1 MIKLCVQQL
10 ATSNQNLYICY
21 VPKQNNMK
29 NRFTTMNKKLMYG
42 LLLPFLLMPFI
53 SNAQWV
59 FEITSPANLAGQY
72 PVGTAQFGETVSD
85 TLSGTLRAGEDA
97 SMDPTLGCEELT
109 TDLTGTIGLLDRG
122 NCAFNVKAENAQTAG
137 AVGLIVANTSEE
149 IVNMPGVNPNVTI
162 PSFLIQ
168 ESLSD
173 AIRAALASGDVEVS
187 IYQQEQEII
196 WGGQDDPNS
205 TFDGGLNGW
214 TSRRILTY
222 QNDPLN
228 QPDSFVWIPE
238 GDVSSGLVA
247 DPDDIIASPSQAN
260 GAAGM
265 NFDFLITGGSTNP
278 GSPPYPF
285 FVSELISPVIDLSDN
300 TSPLALSFY
309 QLIRILNNVGESFY
323 TAVAF
328 STDGG
333 ATWGTPQVLNGD
345 LESQDRAQNQIV
357 FPMPQSV
364 SSAEQFR
371 MKFIV
376 SMDFYY
382 WVIDDVVISELPET
396 NVSMT
401 GSFNPLSA
409 LATPADHIGKDTF
422 GFSLNLINEG
432 FDVDSLLCEVQVVNA
447 DNNEVLHRQTE
458 VLLNVGNG
466 PDTVEFAEL
475 YPPELEVGNYLVR
488 YRIDPLNS
496 IDLGYPNNFQSYAF
510 QVTDNIYS
518 MTNPTLA
525 TSGST
530 GSSPTLPAGADAWV
544 WGNKYYISEVPEPT
558 ATDTFV
564 PRFLGSEHI
573 YVSPDDDF
581 TGDEC
586 VVLLLEFAQPGAFYD
601 FSGVVAG
608 PGNADLNTLPTFDH
622 PGFNLIA
629 FAQVDENK
637 LNDAGSGNLLQLDHT
652 DFFDPIAN
660 EPVTEPIVL
669 DDDRIYFVVTQISD
683 ENVGNVR
690 IASINSDLDAATSLL
705 YWPNANGEMRN
716 WTGFIGSVPVAR
728 MITDVALVNSD
739 PSVVQKDADMRVF
752 PQPASDRMYIDMDL
766 EEPSD
771 VQLEYINMG
780 GQVVKTSE
788 HKNIRSQTIE
798 ENVQTIQTGSY
809 IIKVTTK
816 NGVKTTKVMV
826 IK

>member
-1 MIKLCVQQL
+1 VPTTI
-10 ATSNQNLYICY
+10 SNFKSKFVYLNSL
-21 VPKQNNMK
+21 KQFNMK
-29 NRFTTMNKKLMYG
+29 NRSTTMNKKLMYG

-53 SNAQWV
+53 SNAQLV

-72 PVGTAQFGETVSD
+72 PVGSAAFGETLSD
-85 TLSGTLRAGEDA
+85 TLTGTLRAGEDA
-97 SMDPTLGCEELT
+97 SMNPALGCEELT

-122 NCAFNVKAENAQTAG
+122 DCAFNVKAENAQTAG
-137 AVGLIVANTSEE
+137 AVALILANTSDE
-149 IVNMPGVNPNVTI
+149 IINMPGANPNVTI

-168 ESLSD
+168 SSLSSQ
-173 AIRAALASGDVEVS
+173 IRTALSSGDVEIA
-187 IYQQEQEII
+187 IYRQQLEIL
-196 WGGQDDPNS
+196 WGGPDDPNS

-228 QPDSFVWIPE
+228 QPDSFVWLPE
-238 GDVSSGLVA
+238 GDVTAGLVSNA
-247 DPDDIIASPSQAN
+247 DNIIASPTQAN

-265 NFDFLITGGSTNP
+265 NFDLLITGGSTNP

-285 FVSELISPVIDLSDN
+285 FVSELISPTIDLSGN
-300 TSPLALSFY
+300 TGPLALSFY

-333 ATWGTPQVLNGD
+333 ASWGTPQVLNAN
-345 LESQDRAQNQIV
+345 LESQERAQNQII
-357 FPMPQSV
+357 FPMPANV
-364 SSAEQFR
+364 SNAEQFR

-396 NVSMT
+396 NVAIT

-422 GFSLNLINEG
+422 GFSLNLVNEG
-432 FDVDSLLCEVQVVNA
+432 FPVDSLLCEVQVVNA
-447 DNNEVLHRQTE
+447 DNNEILHTQTE
-458 VLLNVGNG
+458 IITDAGNG
-466 PDTVEFAEL
+466 PDTVEFADL
-475 YPPELEVGNYLVR
+475 YAPELEIGNYLVR

-510 QVTDNIYS
+510 QVSDNVYS
-518 MTNPTLA
+518 MTDPTLT

-544 WGNKYYISEVPEPT
+544 WGNKYYISEMPEPT

-581 TGDEC
+581 AGDEA
-586 VVLLLEFAQPGAFYD
+586 VVLLLEFTQPGPLYD
-601 FSGVVAG
+601 FNGVVAG

-622 PGFNLIA
+622 PGFNTVA
-629 FAQVDENK
+629 FAIVDETK
-637 LNDAGSGNLLQLDHT
+637 LSNAGSGNLLQLDHT
-652 DFFDPIAN
+652 DFFDAVNNLPI
-660 EPVTEPIVL
+660 EEPIIL
-669 DDDRIYFVVTQISD
+669 DDDRIYFVVTQVSD
-683 ENVGNVR
+683 DNVGNVR
-690 IASINSDLDAATSLL
+690 IASISSDLDAATSLL

-728 MITDVALVNSD
+728 MITDVALINSD
-739 PSVVQKDADMRVF
+739 PSVIQRDAEMTVY
-752 PQPASDRMYIDMDL
+752 PQPTADKMYIDMDL

-771 VQLEYINMG
+771 VQLEYIDMS

-788 HKNIRSQTIE
+788 HKNVRSQTIE

-809 IIKVTTK
+809 IIKLTTK
-816 NGVKTTKVMV
+816 NGIKTTKVMV